1 MAIRLTESRL
11 RQIIREETRRLI
23 RRRIIREGEE
33 GGTLELRF
41 GQPELDVYE
50 ESLEITFPYT
60 LGDESDEEKVTY
72 GDLEDAKA
80 DPAGVL
86 ARFAE
91 ECRHLGFRADE
102 SIESEDEA
110 ERFVKDALLGSPDF
124 DMEQF
129 KSDLRDQ
136 QANRFDAEF

>member
-1 MAIRLTESRL
+1 VGLLDGNRPFNNNNNEERTVAIRLTESRL

-72 GDLEDAKA
+72 GDL
-80 DPAGVL
+80 
-86 ARFAE
+86 
-91 ECRHLGFRADE
+91 
-102 SIESEDEA
+102 
-110 ERFVKDALLGSPDF
+110 
-124 DMEQF
+124 
-129 KSDLRDQ
+129 
-136 QANRFDAEF
+136 